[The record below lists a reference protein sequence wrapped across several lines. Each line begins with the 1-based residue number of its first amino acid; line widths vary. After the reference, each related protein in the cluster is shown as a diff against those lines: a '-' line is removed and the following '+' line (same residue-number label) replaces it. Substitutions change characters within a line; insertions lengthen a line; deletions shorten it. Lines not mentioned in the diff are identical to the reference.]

1 MLHVPC
7 PRGTRG
13 CGCEWAGAPDTSPP
27 SRTVSFD
34 TRTMSIRGDNLTNQ
48 IGSQSQQNCTVH
60 VPFDTKLDSRV
71 SRLASYL
78 GPPYTKTPNGL
89 AQRVDE
95 TPNEPKPRGS
105 AVRLASRQAHGADAR
120 GVRGTRGYR
129 GPSRLN
135 NTPHRMA
142 HRAGGTISKATPPC
156 PPTAKCQPSWLWC
169 WVRAR
174 VSASRPART
183 LS

>member
-1 MLHVPC
+1 MYRVPAVPVGAAVNGRGHQTPAR
-7 PRGTRG
+7 PRARFPSTHEQ
-13 CGCEWAGAPDTSPP
+13 CQYGATI
-27 SRTVSFD
+27 SRIRLGHNHNKTVLYISFRHK
-34 TRTMSIRGDNLTNQ
+34 T
-48 IGSQSQQNCTVH
+48 
-60 VPFDTKLDSRV
+60 RV

-105 AVRLASRQAHGADAR
+105 AVRLASRQAHGAGAR

-169 WVRAR
+169 WARAR

>member
-1 MLHVPC
+1 MYRRS
-7 PRGTRG
+7 PRYPWVRL
-13 CGCEWAGAPDTSPP
+13 WVGAPDTSPP

-34 TRTMSIRGDNLTNQ
+34 TRTMSIWGDNHESDWVT
-48 IGSQSQQNCTVH
+48 IT
-60 VPFDTKLDSRV
+60 TKLYCTRSFRHKTRV

-105 AVRLASRQAHGADAR
+105 AVRLASRQAHGAGAR

-169 WVRAR
+169 WARAR

>member
-1 MLHVPC
+1 MYRVPAVPVGAAVNGRGHQTPAR
-7 PRGTRG
+7 PRARFPSTHEQ
-13 CGCEWAGAPDTSPP
+13 CQYGAT
-27 SRTVSFD
+27 
-34 TRTMSIRGDNLTNQ
+34 ITNQ

-105 AVRLASRQAHGADAR
+105 AVRLASRQAHGAGAR

-169 WVRAR
+169 WARAR

>member
-1 MLHVPC
+1 MGG
-7 PRGTRG
+7 GTRHQPALAHG
-13 CGCEWAGAPDTSPP
+13 FLRHTNNVNMGRQ
-27 SRTVSFD
+27 SRIRLGHNHNKTVY
-34 TRTMSIRGDNLTNQ
+34 
-48 IGSQSQQNCTVH
+48 CTF
-60 VPFDTKLDSRV
+60 PFDTKLDSRV

-105 AVRLASRQAHGADAR
+105 AVRLASRQAHGAGAR